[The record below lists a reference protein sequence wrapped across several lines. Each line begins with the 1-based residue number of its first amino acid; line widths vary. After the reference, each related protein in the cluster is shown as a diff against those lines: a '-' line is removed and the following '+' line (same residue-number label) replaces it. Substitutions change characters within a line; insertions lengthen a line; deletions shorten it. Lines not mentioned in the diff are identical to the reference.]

1 MITPL
6 AHASVGSPI
15 TRAGASFFPVYL
27 HQSGPDILAGPNS
40 HIVVTE
46 KPGASVPT
54 LLVANPNTAPVLITE
69 GETLI
74 GGWQNRVVNV
84 SVLVPASAQLEIPVS
99 CVEAGRW
106 GGAREFSGRG
116 PKAPRRVRRDTTYS
130 VTDNMREGRNR
141 QANQGAVWAAVDHE
155 LNAGGIAA
163 PTRAVAQLNEWER
176 RDQQLREAIAELTAR
191 GPLPGQCGIVVALGR
206 RVVAADVYATPN
218 MLQNSWEMLIRGFM
232 LESRGNVE
240 GTPSATKALRFLEK
254 AAKRVVAV
262 SDGVGLGREH
272 RIASSKIAGQA
283 LTLDD
288 VLVHAS
294 AFALAA

>member
-1 MITPL
+1 MITQL

-15 TRAGASFFPVYL
+15 TRVGSSFFPVYL
-27 HQSGPDILAGPNS
+27 HQSAPDILAGPNS

-46 KPGASVPT
+46 RPGASVPT
-54 LLVANPNTAPVLITE
+54 LLVANPNSSPVLITE
-69 GETLI
+69 GETLN

-84 SVLVPASAQLEIPVS
+84 SVLVPASAEIEIPVS

-106 GGAREFSGRG
+106 GGAREFVGRG
-116 PKAPRRVRRDTTYS
+116 PKAPRRVRRGATAS

-141 QANQGAVWAAVDHE
+141 LANQSAVWAAVDHE

-163 PTRAVAQLNEWER
+163 PTRAVAQLQERER
-176 RDQQLREAIAELTAR
+176 RDQQLAQAIAELTVG
-191 GPLPGQCGIVVALGR
+191 GPLPGQCGIVVAFGR
-206 RVVAADVYATPN
+206 RVVAADVYATHE
-218 MLQNSWEMLIRGFM
+218 MLRNSWEMLIRGYM
-232 LESRGNVE
+232 LESRSEPKGE
-240 GTPSATKALRFLEK
+240 PSATKALRFLQK
-254 AAKRVVAV
+254 ASNRVVAV
-262 SDGVGLGREH
+262 SEGVGLGREH

-283 LTLDD
+283 LTVDD